1 MSQAGSVRTDLKE
14 TSRRRVLSV
23 AYWRFFVNAL
33 LVFCDMLSFI
43 LAAVVVLMTQSEINL
58 YSSRFHFHIQS
69 VGVCGGVCAGVG
81 LLPAQCGGVPPPCDG
96 GWLPAECAPV

>member
-1 MSQAGSVRTDLKE
+1 M
-14 TSRRRVLSV
+14 SV

-33 LVFCDMLSFI
+33 LMFCDMLSFI

-58 YSSRFHFHIQS
+58 YSSCFHFHINLWAYVVVCALVWVFCLHS
-69 VGVCGGVCAGVG
+69 VGGIS
-81 LLPAQCGGVPPPCDG
+81 PPCNG

>member
-1 MSQAGSVRTDLKE
+1 MN
-14 TSRRRVLSV
+14 V

-58 YSSRFHFHIQS
+58 YSSRFHFHINLWAYVVVCALVWVFCLHS
-69 VGVCGGVCAGVG
+69 VGVYHRHVM
-81 LLPAQCGGVPPPCDG
+81 G

>member
-1 MSQAGSVRTDLKE
+1 M
-14 TSRRRVLSV
+14 SV

-33 LVFCDMLSFI
+33 LVFCDMFSFI

-58 YSSRFHFHIQS
+58 YSSRFHFHINLWAY
-69 VGVCGGVCAGVG
+69 VVVCALVWVFC
-81 LLPAQCGGVPPPCDG
+81 LHSVGGVPPPCDG

>member
-14 TSRRRVLSV
+14 TSGRRVLSV

-58 YSSRFHFHIQS
+58 HSSRFHFHINLGRMWWS
-69 VGVCGGVCAGVG
+69 VRWCGSSACTVWGCTTAM
-81 LLPAQCGGVPPPCDG
+81 
-96 GWLPAECAPV
+96 

>member
-1 MSQAGSVRTDLKE
+1 
-14 TSRRRVLSV
+14 
-23 AYWRFFVNAL
+23 
-33 LVFCDMLSFI
+33 MLSFI

-58 YSSRFHFHIQS
+58 FLPLPLPYQS
-69 VGVCGGVCAGVG
+69 VGVCGGVCTGVG